1 VRLSSKSLEGAGRVV
16 AARNFAEKAIRNVGR
31 MEMVWVFS

>member
-1 VRLSSKSLEGAGRVV
+1 VRLSSKSLEDAGRVV
-16 AARNFAEKAIRNVGR
+16 AAGNFTEKEIRNVGR